1 MMENN
6 EIYENESFEN
16 DMSMEDVKMNESKGA
31 KIERGFNTALKIVT
45 AICNAIVAIGG
56 AMESAQKISTARDNM
71 ATARNMAQTQRIKSE
86 VNKTKALNH
95 QRRVESRL
103 NRKG

>member
-1 MMENN
+1 MEYN
-6 EIYENESFEN
+6 EYFEYENYEN
-16 DMSMEDVKMNESKGA
+16 HMEMEEVEMNESKGA
-31 KIERGFNTALKIVT
+31 KIERGFTTALNIVT
-45 AICNAIVAIGG
+45 TICNAVIAVGG
-56 AMESAQKISTARDNM
+56 AMEGAQKISTARANM

-95 QRRVESRL
+95 QRRVEKRI

>member
-6 EIYENESFEN
+6 EIYENENFEN
-16 DMSMEDVKMNESKGA
+16 DMSMEDVEMNESKGD
-31 KIERGFNTALKIVT
+31 KIERGFNTALKIIT
-45 AICNAIVAIGG
+45 TICNAIIAVGG
-56 AMESAQKISTARDNM
+56 AMESTQKISTARDNM
-71 ATARNMAQTQRIKSE
+71 ATARNMAQAQRIKSE

-95 QRRVESRL
+95 QRRVENRI

>member
-6 EIYENESFEN
+6 EIFENENFEN
-16 DMSMEDVKMNESKGA
+16 DISMEDVEMNESKGA
-31 KIERGFNTALKIVT
+31 KIERGFSTALKIVT
-45 AICNAIVAIGG
+45 KICDVIIAVGG
-56 AMESAQKISTARDNM
+56 AMEGAQKISTARDNM
-71 ATARNMAQTQRIKSE
+71 ETARNMAQTQRIKSE